1 MYTVWRDGFL
11 SYILVGLGA
20 NFKWS
25 SQNNIDRLY
34 LGKKFG
40 GIGTVFLNHLIELSI
55 L

>member
-1 MYTVWRDGFL
+1 MYAVWRDGFL
-11 SYILVGLGA
+11 SYILVGSGA
-20 NFKWS
+20 NLKRA
-25 SQNNIDRLY
+25 SQSNMDCLY